1 MQINGNQPIAQPGL
15 DSVSN
20 NQAAQKLAGKASN
33 GETVRVQT
41 NTSSPLQKAADM
53 AEEIVQFVKDNKA
66 DLKDRKVKKGDDE
79 SQQML
84 QRVQKIQTL
93 QNVQEIKD
101 FLQQLKSNPNLTR
114 EQIHEK
120 LKEAFDDDVLHEFMG
135 LSEAVHFFDESGDEE
150 SATLLKSIRNEF
162 FTDNKVAIKSGI
174 NVSETAAKEA
184 EESGLSNT
192 RELRE
197 THVKLLDHVQDHASL
212 SQAYKVLIE
221 THGED
226 NFLTAVEVQQKL
238 LSTDLLSFN
247 PSTSKEHLKAVIDD
261 LAELKVLVGL
271 HDGCVEAEQQAKR
284 IFPDTEFNEHIL
296 MPQLLNIVEQQ
307 WVTEAD
313 FSKMPELLNAHELE
327 SQIFVMNKLEGLVR
341 ELPEEIFSNIE
352 TKQNMQSALMEA
364 MDSFVEQENEEE
376 AVDTVD
382 AGDTGF
388 GILGDIGL
396 AETHVE
402 TPVVE
407 PKPVAASTTSSTAK
421 PGTAD
426 YIAQKAAGQ
435 IPGQTYQNVAEVLG
449 DVQKLAGKPAE
460 LQGLIDGIESLR
472 DSDFAAKKELDQLED
487 YAKDLLAMS
496 KPQSGLN
503 TTNRRSITVRG
514 E

>member
-15 DSVSN
+15 DSVSD
-20 NQAAQKLAGKASN
+20 NQPAPKLAGKASN

-41 NTSSPLQKAADM
+41 NTSSPMQRAADM
-53 AEEIVQFVKDNKA
+53 AEEIVQFVKDNKT

-135 LSEAVHFFDESGDEE
+135 LSEAVHFFDEIGDEE
-150 SATLLKSIRNEF
+150 SANLLKSIRNEF
-162 FTDNKVAIKSGI
+162 FSENKVAIKSGI
-174 NVSETAAKEA
+174 NISEAAAREA

-197 THVKLLDHVQDHASL
+197 THVKLLDHVQDHSTL
-212 SQAYKVLIE
+212 SQAYTVLAE
-221 THGED
+221 THGEE
-226 NFLTAVEVQQKL
+226 NFLTSVQVQQKL

-247 PSTSKEHLKAVIDD
+247 PSTSSERLKAVIDD

-271 HDGCVEAEQQAKR
+271 HDGCLETEEQAKR
-284 IFPDTEFNEHIL
+284 IFPAIEFNEHVL
-296 MPQLLNIVEQQ
+296 MPQLLNIVDQQ

-313 FSKMPELLNAHELE
+313 FSKLPELLNATDLE
-327 SQIFVMNKLEGLVR
+327 AQIFVMNKVDALVR
-341 ELPEEIFSNIE
+341 DLPEEIFSNIE
-352 TKQNMQSALMEA
+352 TKQNMQAAVMEA

-376 AVDTVD
+376 VGEAVD
-382 AGDTGF
+382 AGDTGY

-396 AETHVE
+396 AEAPAE
-402 TPVVE
+402 KRVVE
-407 PKPVAASTTSSTAK
+407 PKAETNPTTDSAAK

-435 IPGQTYQNVAEVLG
+435 LPGQSYQSVADVLG
-449 DVQKLAGKPAE
+449 DVQKLSGKPAE
-460 LQGLIDGIESLR
+460 LQALIDGIESLKET
-472 DSDFAAKKELDQLED
+472 DFVGKEELDQLED
-487 YAKDLLAMS
+487 YAKDLLEMS
-496 KPQSGLN
+496 KPQSGLHA
-503 TTNRRSITVRG
+503 TNRRSITVRG